1 MVMKAMH
8 AEVVAKSEHRHV
20 CQFEQVL
27 FERVRWLQI
36 CSQWSWKVQ
45 QSWQDGVEMGVDV
58 LPGGLSP
65 AHRRSGN
72 PLSPA
77 PFKRSQS
84 RIGDEPDLGWRS
96 LAQRHQFLLSMLGIL
111 AFLCTVYLY
120 FAVTLGTKDLCSGL
134 GGGQRAL
141 CQLNNK
147 VGNKISEHYNH
158 RATRRLLLAWSRKL
172 ARSCVLA
179 IRSWTLFQYSNCSF
193 MVTLPGHLFKFN
205 DSVLVN
211 KHEWVLL
218 PGMWTRGDN
227 CTCIYA

>member
-8 AEVVAKSEHRHV
+8 AEVVAKSEHRLCLSIWAGTFWEGTV
-20 CQFEQVL
+20 TANLLSV
-27 FERVRWLQI
+27 V
-36 CSQWSWKVQ
+36 WKVE

-147 VGNKISEHYNH
+147 LGNQISEHYNH

-172 ARSCVLA
+172 AS
-179 IRSWTLFQYSNCSF
+179 
-193 MVTLPGHLFKFN
+193 
-205 DSVLVN
+205 
-211 KHEWVLL
+211 
-218 PGMWTRGDN
+218 
-227 CTCIYA
+227 CTCNKKLNIVSVFQMFFCGDSSRAFV